1 MIKELKYVL
10 YLLIIFFF
18 IFFISRY
25 YFSDEY
31 KKKSY
36 RSLSLVEEKINIFS
50 KNLDILKNN
59 TNDIIEYV
67 EHQEDKNKKKY
78 HFWELLKWLVEEE
91 VLLQALKEK
100 V

>member
-1 MIKELKYVL
+1 MIKELKYVF
-10 YLLIIFFF
+10 YLIIIFFF

-36 RSLSLVEEKINIFS
+36 RSLKLVDDKINIYS
-50 KNLDILKNN
+50 ENLVILESD

-67 EHQEDKNKKKY
+67 EHLKDKNKKKY
-78 HFWELLKWLVEEE
+78 HFWELLK
-91 VLLQALKEK
+91 
-100 V
+100 

>member
-1 MIKELKYVL
+1 MIKELKYVF
-10 YLLIIFFF
+10 YLIIIFFF

-36 RSLSLVEEKINIFS
+36 RTLNLVEDKIIIFS
-50 KNLDILKNN
+50 ENLVTLESN
-59 TNDIIEYV
+59 TNNIIEYV
-67 EHQEDKNKKKY
+67 EYQKNKNKKKY
-78 HFWELLKWLVEEE
+78 HFWELLKLLIKGEA
-91 VLLQALKEK
+91 LLQVLK